1 VLDSGQQ
8 TARVDRLSDKIIRTR
23 GKPILALIFIDKSSN
38 QNNRYVRAGRTV
50 LTRRQTSKPSISG
63 IITSK

>member
-1 VLDSGQQ
+1 MLDSGQQ

-38 QNNRYVRAGRTV
+38 QNNRYVRAGRTALDAAADFKAV
-50 LTRRQTSKPSISG
+50 HFRHHHI
-63 IITSK
+63 